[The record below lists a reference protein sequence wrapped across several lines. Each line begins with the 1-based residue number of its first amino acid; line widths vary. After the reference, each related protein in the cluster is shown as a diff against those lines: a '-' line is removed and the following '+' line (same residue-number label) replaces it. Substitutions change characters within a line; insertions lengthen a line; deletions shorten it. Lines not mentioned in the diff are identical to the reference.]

1 MKGIKIFLKK
11 KKIKGKKRLQ
21 KDIKILLKK
30 KKKKD
35 INTIWNVKMPDYRYL
50 TKNLKIK
57 DFKEFK
63 DFYF

>member
-1 MKGIKIFLKK
+1 M
-11 KKIKGKKRLQ
+11 
-21 KDIKILLKK
+21 KK

-57 DFKEFK
+57 DLKEFK